1 MNTLNIWLKAFRLRT
16 LPLSLS
22 GVIIGWCIALLYNV
36 NDWSIF
42 IFSILTTVCFQVLSN
57 LSNDLG
63 DTIKGADN
71 KDRVGPSRA
80 VQAGLISKKN
90 MKVAIYITGFFSIL
104 FAFVLI
110 ILSAKGMSNSLIV
123 AFLVFAVL
131 SVLCAIT
138 YTIGKNAYGYY
149 GFGDLM
155 VFVFFGLVSVF
166 GSFGLYFKSLS
177 LICLLPSISFGLLS
191 VAVLNLNN
199 LRDCINDKKS
209 GKNTVVVR
217 LGFNRAKR
225 YHYAILFFSFI
236 SYCLFIL
243 SIKEGFFVT
252 LQNEAF
258 ADPYSKLY
266 SNIIYI
272 GLLAYIPLIPHFLR
286 VYKCSK
292 PHKLDSELKIVAL
305 STFVCSILTCV
316 GIVFSR

>member
-1 MNTLNIWLKAFRLRT
+1 MKSLNIWLSAFRLRT

-22 GVIIGWCIALLYNV
+22 GIIIGWSIALLYNV
-36 NDWSIF
+36 NDWCIF
-42 IFSILTTVCFQVLSN
+42 IFSILTTVSFQILSN

-80 VQAGLISKKN
+80 VQAGLISKKS
-90 MKVAIYITGFFSIL
+90 MKIAIYITGFFSIL
-104 FAFVLI
+104 SAFILI
-110 ILSAKGMSNSLIV
+110 ILSAKGMSNYLIV

-209 GKNTVVVR
+209 GKKTVVVR

-225 YHYAILFFSFI
+225 YHYAILIFSFI
-236 SYCLFIL
+236 SYIFFLF
-243 SIKEGFFVT
+243 SIKEGFFMPSQT
-252 LQNEAF
+252 EAF
-258 ADPYSKLY
+258 ADPYIKLY

-272 GLLAYIPLIPHFLR
+272 GLLAYIPLIFHLLR
-286 VYKCSK
+286 VYKCSE
-292 PHKLDSELKIVAL
+292 PYKLDSELKIVAL
-305 STFVCSILTCV
+305 STFACSILTCI
-316 GIVFSR
+316 GIIFS

>member
-1 MNTLNIWLKAFRLRT
+1 MNTLNIWLNAFRLRT

-22 GVIIGWCIALLYNV
+22 GVIIGWCIALIYNV
-36 NDWSIF
+36 HDWSIF

-71 KDRVGPSRA
+71 KERVGPSRA
-80 VQAGLISKKN
+80 VQAGLISEKS
-90 MKVAIYITGFFSIL
+90 MKVAILITGVFSIL
-104 FAFVLI
+104 FAVILI
-110 ILSAKGMSNSLIV
+110 LLSAKGMSNSLIV

-199 LRDCINDKKS
+199 LRDCINDKAS
-209 GKNTVVVR
+209 GKKTVVVR

-225 YHYAILFFSFI
+225 YHYAILIFSFI
-236 SYCLFIL
+236 SYFLFVF
-243 SIKEGFFVT
+243 SIKEGFFVPLKAET
-252 LQNEAF
+252 IG
-258 ADPYSKLY
+258 DPSAKLY

-272 GLLAYIPLIPHFLR
+272 GMLAYIPLIPHFFR
-286 VYKCSK
+286 VYKCSE
-292 PHKLDSELKIVAL
+292 PYKLDSELKIVAL
-305 STFVCSILTCV
+305 STFACSILTCI
-316 GIVFSR
+316 GIIFS

>member
-1 MNTLNIWLKAFRLRT
+1 LNNLNIWLNAFRLRT

-22 GVIIGWCIALLYNV
+22 GIIIGWCIALIYNV
-36 NDWSIF
+36 HDWSIF

-71 KDRVGPSRA
+71 KERVGPSRA
-80 VQAGLISKKN
+80 VQAGLISKKS
-90 MKVAIYITGFFSIL
+90 MKVAILITGVFSIL
-104 FAFVLI
+104 FAVILI
-110 ILSAKGMSNSLIV
+110 LLSAKGMSNSLIV

-199 LRDCINDKKS
+199 LRDCINDKAS
-209 GKNTVVVR
+209 GKKTVVVR

-225 YHYAILFFSFI
+225 YHYAILIFSFI
-236 SYCLFIL
+236 SYFFFVFL
-243 SIKEGFFVT
+243 IKEGFFVP
-252 LQNEAF
+252 LK
-258 ADPYSKLY
+258 ADAIGDPCAKLY

-272 GLLAYIPLIPHFLR
+272 GMLAYIPLIPHFFR
-286 VYKCSK
+286 VYKCSE
-292 PHKLDSELKIVAL
+292 PYKLDSELKIVAL
-305 STFVCSILTCV
+305 STFACSILTCI
-316 GIVFSR
+316 GIIFS

>member
-1 MNTLNIWLKAFRLRT
+1 MNTLNIWLNAFRLRT

-22 GVIIGWCIALLYNV
+22 GIIIGWSIALLYDV
-36 NDWSIF
+36 NDWCIF
-42 IFSILTTVCFQVLSN
+42 IFSILTTVCFQILSN

-71 KDRVGPSRA
+71 VDRVGPPRA
-80 VQAGLISKKN
+80 VQAGLISKKR
-90 MKVAIYITGFFSIL
+90 MKFAIYITGFFSLL
-104 FAFVLI
+104 FAVILI
-110 ILSAKGMSNSLIV
+110 FLSAKGMSSSLIF
-123 AFLVFAVL
+123 AFIVFTVL

-199 LRDCINDKKS
+199 LRDCVNDKKS
-209 GKNTVVVR
+209 GKKTVVVR

-225 YHYAILFFSFI
+225 YHFAILIFSFI
-236 SYCLFIL
+236 SYFLFVF
-243 SIKEGFFVT
+243 SIKEGFFVP
-252 LQNEAF
+252 LK
-258 ADPYSKLY
+258 ADAIGSPSTKLY
-266 SNIIYI
+266 SNIIYL
-272 GLLAYIPLIPHFLR
+272 GVLAYIPLIFHFFR
-286 VYKCSK
+286 VYKCSQ
-292 PHKLDSELKIVAL
+292 PYKLDSELKIVAL
-305 STFVCSILTCV
+305 STFACSILTCI
-316 GIVFSR
+316 GIIFS

>member
-1 MNTLNIWLKAFRLRT
+1 MKSLNIWLSAFRLRT

-22 GVIIGWCIALLYNV
+22 GIIIGWSIALLYNV
-36 NDWSIF
+36 NDWCIF
-42 IFSILTTVCFQVLSN
+42 IFSILTTVSFQILSN

-80 VQAGLISKKN
+80 VQAGLISKKS
-90 MKVAIYITGFFSIL
+90 MKIAIYITGFFSIL
-104 FAFVLI
+104 SAFILI
-110 ILSAKGMSNSLIV
+110 ILSAKGMSNYLIV
-123 AFLVFAVL
+123 AFLVCAVL

-209 GKNTVVVR
+209 GKKTVVVR

-225 YHYAILFFSFI
+225 YHYAILIFSFI
-236 SYCLFIL
+236 SYIFFLF
-243 SIKEGFFVT
+243 SIKEGFFT
-252 LQNEAF
+252 PSQTESF
-258 ADPYSKLY
+258 ADPGTKLY

-272 GLLAYIPLIPHFLR
+272 GLLAYIPLIFHLLR
-286 VYKCSK
+286 VYKCSE
-292 PHKLDSELKIVAL
+292 PYKLDSELKIVAL
-305 STFVCSILTCV
+305 STFACSILTCI
-316 GIVFSR
+316 GIIFS

>member
-1 MNTLNIWLKAFRLRT
+1 MKSLNIWLSAFRLRT

-22 GVIIGWCIALLYNV
+22 GIIIGWSIALLYNV
-36 NDWSIF
+36 NDWCIF
-42 IFSILTTVCFQVLSN
+42 IFSILTTVSFQILSN

-80 VQAGLISKKN
+80 VQAGLISKKS
-90 MKVAIYITGFFSIL
+90 MKIAIYITGFFSIL
-104 FAFVLI
+104 SAFILI
-110 ILSAKGMSNSLIV
+110 ILSAKGMSNYLIV

-177 LICLLPSISFGLLS
+177 IICLLPSISFGLLS

-199 LRDCINDKKS
+199 LRDCINDKKC
-209 GKNTVVVR
+209 GKKTVVVR

-236 SYCLFIL
+236 SYIFFLF
-243 SIKEGFFVT
+243 SIKEGFFT
-252 LQNEAF
+252 PSQTESF
-258 ADPYSKLY
+258 ADPGTKLY

-272 GLLAYIPLIPHFLR
+272 GLLAYIPLIFHLLR
-286 VYKCSK
+286 VYKCSE
-292 PHKLDSELKIVAL
+292 PRKLDSELKIVAL
-305 STFVCSILTCV
+305 STFACSILTCI
-316 GIVFSR
+316 GIIFS

>member
-1 MNTLNIWLKAFRLRT
+1 MKSLNIWLSAFRLRT

-22 GVIIGWCIALLYNV
+22 GIIIGWSIALLYNV
-36 NDWSIF
+36 NDWCIF
-42 IFSILTTVCFQVLSN
+42 IFSILTTVSFQILSN

-80 VQAGLISKKN
+80 VQAGLISKKS
-90 MKVAIYITGFFSIL
+90 MKIAIYITGFFSIL
-104 FAFVLI
+104 SAFILI
-110 ILSAKGMSNSLIV
+110 ILSAKGMSNYLIV

-209 GKNTVVVR
+209 GKKTVVVR

-236 SYCLFIL
+236 SYIFFLF
-243 SIKEGFFVT
+243 SIKEGFFT
-252 LQNEAF
+252 PSQTESF
-258 ADPYSKLY
+258 ADPYIKLY

-272 GLLAYIPLIPHFLR
+272 GLLAYIPLIFHLLR
-286 VYKCSK
+286 VYKCSE
-292 PHKLDSELKIVAL
+292 PYKLDSELKIVAL
-305 STFVCSILTCV
+305 STFACSILTCI
-316 GIVFSR
+316 GIIFS